1 VREVSPAR
9 AEELA
14 QAACRDA
21 GDALLQATVDVFGSR
36 YARLGA
42 GVVLHRGEL
51 QKSCVI
57 LRAVVG
63 GGEGVAFTNDL
74 STEGLSGARER
85 AIASA
90 RSVPTDPDH
99 PGLPTSEEA
108 GEPAEVDAW
117 DEATA
122 VGDFGA
128 ETRELEAALEASR
141 SHDAKLSGIVEH
153 CHRAR
158 AVVNSRGLVR
168 TRRSTHARARLI
180 ANCGEG
186 SGHGGALVGESRA
199 LLLGELGDKAGRVA
213 AAARA
218 PVSVKPGR
226 YDVLLEPEAVIEL
239 LTWFGMIAFGAHSV
253 SEGTSFLAGT
263 RGQDL
268 TGAQVNLYDP
278 GPEAALLP
286 VSFDAEGVARQ
297 RVDFVVEGRGG
308 DVVHDRLSARRAGC
322 CSTGH
327 WRTSDIFPV
336 PGPGTE
342 AIVFGPGT
350 DGGSLLE
357 KLGDGLHV
365 HRFHYVNGFL
375 DPKKA
380 RMTGLTRDGLFQVRG
395 GELGP
400 AVRDLRFTENLLEAF
415 SRIDGLGDTLHS
427 VAGFWGDLDGACAA
441 PRILI
446 RDFLF
451 SSGCAPD

>member
-1 VREVSPAR
+1 MSEVSRER
-9 AEELA
+9 AVELA
-14 QAACRDA
+14 QAACLDA
-21 GDALLQATVDVFGSR
+21 AGALLQATVDVHRSR
-36 YARLGA
+36 YTRLGA
-42 GVVLHRGEL
+42 GVVLHRGEIH
-51 QKSCVI
+51 QSRVI

-63 GGEGVAFTNDL
+63 GGEGVAYTNDL
-74 STEGLSGARER
+74 STEGLVGARER
-85 AIASA
+85 ALSSA
-90 RSVPTDPDH
+90 RSVPADPDH
-99 PGLPTSEEA
+99 PGLPSSEEA
-108 GEPAEVDAW
+108 GEPADVDPW
-117 DEATA
+117 DESTA
-122 VGDFGA
+122 EGDFGV
-128 ETRELEAALEASR
+128 ETQELEAALTACRAHGAELA
-141 SHDAKLSGIVEH
+141 GIVEH
-153 CHRAR
+153 CGRAR

-168 TRRSTHARARLI
+168 SSRATHARARLI
-180 ANCGEG
+180 ASCGEG
-186 SGHGGALVGESRA
+186 SGHGGALVGRSDELR
-199 LLLGELGDKAGRVA
+199 LGVLGDKAGRVA
-213 AAARA
+213 AASRA
-218 PVSVKPGR
+218 PVNVKPGR
-226 YDVLLEPEAVIEL
+226 HDVLLEPEAVIEL
-239 LTWFGMIAFGAHSV
+239 LSWFGMIAFGAHSV
-253 SEGTSFLAGT
+253 AEGTSFLAGT
-263 RGQDL
+263 QGQDL
-268 TGAQVNLYDP
+268 TGTQVNLYDP

-297 RVDFVVEGRGG
+297 RVDFVVQGRGG

-322 CSTGH
+322 SSTGH

-342 AIVFGPGT
+342 AIVFGAGQ
-350 DGGSLLE
+350 DAGSMLE

-427 VAGFWGDLDGACAA
+427 VAGFWGDQDGACAA

-451 SSGCAPD
+451 SGGCAPD